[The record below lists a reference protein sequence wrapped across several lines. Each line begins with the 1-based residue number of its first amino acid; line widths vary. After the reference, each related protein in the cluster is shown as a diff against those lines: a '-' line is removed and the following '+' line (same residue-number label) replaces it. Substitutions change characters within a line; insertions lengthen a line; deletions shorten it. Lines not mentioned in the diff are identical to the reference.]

1 MSDVEIIAGLD
12 HLGAPRRSPSGPRAG
27 VSSAIDRR
35 LKVTAAFAAGDAV
48 ASMGVLAILAL
59 CFEAAGRP
67 RLALGPSTVLGTT
80 VLLVCLGLLFGLY
93 DTGRSSPIELFRQ
106 RVRASSIFCAFLVA
120 ILGGQIWAPDGIL
133 SWLVLVPS
141 TVVLGSLTAGLV
153 QFALK
158 RLGLW
163 QTRVVLIG
171 DAAATRG
178 LSLVLD
184 AHPGLG
190 LRVLARV
197 AADDPRLAEP
207 SGFEGQRAEMAVLMS
222 SGDGRED
229 ARTAARLN
237 FPSVVVARD
246 AGDMQTL
253 WSNTRMIGSAV
264 GIEIRRSPVR
274 HDLLLKR
281 GIDLA
286 VGCCLLVFALPVV
299 AAVAFAIWCVDRRNP
314 FYAQPRIGLDG
325 RVVRVWKVR
334 SMFADAEARLEAH
347 LAGDAGARAE
357 WNASYKLRH
366 DPRILPGIGQ
376 FIRRS
381 SLDELPQLWNVVRG
395 DMSLVGPRPFPAYH
409 LKGFDEGFQALR
421 ASVTPGLTGFWQI
434 TARSDGDLV
443 VQQNADTFYIRNW
456 SIWMDLYI
464 LLHTLPAVL
473 FGKGAR

>member
-12 HLGAPRRSPSGPRAG
+12 HLGAPPRSPSGPRAG
-27 VSSAIDRR
+27 LSSTVDRR
-35 LKVTAAFAAGDAV
+35 LKVTMAFAVGAAL
-48 ASMGVLAILAL
+48 AALGVLMLLAL
-59 CFEAAGRP
+59 CFTVAGRP
-67 RLALGPSTVLGTT
+67 GGGPPPATVLGTT
-80 VLLVCLGLLFGLY
+80 VLLVCLDLLFGLY
-93 DTGRSSPIELFRQ
+93 DTGRSSPIELLRQ

-120 ILGGQIWAPDGIL
+120 ILGGQIWAPDEIL

-153 QFALK
+153 QLALK

-171 DAAATRG
+171 DPAAPRA

-184 AHPGLG
+184 APPGRG

-197 AADDPRLAEP
+197 AADDPRLAD
-207 SGFEGQRAEMAVLMS
+207 SRGFAGARAAMAVLMS
-222 SGDGRED
+222 TGDGRED
-229 ARTAARLN
+229 ARTAARLD

-264 GIEIRRSPVR
+264 GIEVRRCPVR
-274 HDLLLKR
+274 RDLLLKR

-286 VGCCLLVFALPVV
+286 AGSCLLVFALPVV
-299 AAVAFAIWCVDRRNP
+299 AARGQGRRGGDRRNP
-314 FYAQPRIGLDG
+314 FYAQARGGLDG
-325 RVVRVWKVR
+325 CVVRIWKVR

-347 LAGDAGARAE
+347 LAGDAAVRAE
-357 WNASYKLRH
+357 WNSSYKLRD

-409 LKGFDEGFQALR
+409 LRGFDEAFQALR
-421 ASVTPGLTGFWQI
+421 ASVPPGLTGFWQI
-434 TARSDGDLV
+434 TARSDGDLA